1 MIYIA
6 PSILA
11 ADASK
16 LGDEV
21 LKIENAGATHL
32 HLDIMDG
39 NFVPNISFG
48 PNVIEAL
55 RPLSKLIFDV
65 HLMINNPWNY
75 IDTFIKAGADSITV
89 HYETFNGDDT
99 LLCDVLNSIKEKKCR
114 TGLAISP
121 KTPYN
126 KILGF
131 LPLVDMVLVM
141 TVEPGYGG
149 QSLIPETLDKI
160 APIKRAAIESGHEIH
175 IQVDGGIDAKTVKT
189 AKDAGAN
196 VLVAGT
202 YFFKAEDRIAAAQAL
217 RD

>member
-55 RPLSKLIFDV
+55 RPLFS
-65 HLMINNPWNY
+65 
-75 IDTFIKAGADSITV
+75 
-89 HYETFNGDDT
+89 
-99 LLCDVLNSIKEKKCR
+99 
-114 TGLAISP
+114 
-121 KTPYN
+121 
-126 KILGF
+126 
-131 LPLVDMVLVM
+131 
-141 TVEPGYGG
+141 
-149 QSLIPETLDKI
+149 
-160 APIKRAAIESGHEIH
+160 
-175 IQVDGGIDAKTVKT
+175 
-189 AKDAGAN
+189 
-196 VLVAGT
+196 
-202 YFFKAEDRIAAAQAL
+202 
-217 RD
+217 